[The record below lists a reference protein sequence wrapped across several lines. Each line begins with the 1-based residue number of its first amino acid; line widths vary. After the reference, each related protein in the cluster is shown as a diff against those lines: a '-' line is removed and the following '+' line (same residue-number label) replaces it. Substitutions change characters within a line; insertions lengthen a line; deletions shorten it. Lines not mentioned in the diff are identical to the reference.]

1 MDLVT
6 FFLRQHGAVHA
17 SDVSGHVFPSQRI
30 FDELSD
36 DQMRRRPSTGL
47 NSLVW
52 LLWHM
57 ARTEDAAV
65 NPVVGG
71 RDQVLDDEWLRRM
84 NVPWRIIGT
93 GMTNDEVTEMT
104 ARADIASVRAYRSAV
119 GLRTREVV
127 GTLRSEA
134 WDEIVGVEDIKRGAV
149 AGAFR
154 DWVDGTNYPWRG
166 WTRGDQLASSAL
178 RHNAAHLGEAVTI
191 LEAWTDVPSEGM
203 PTPR

>member
-6 FFLRQHGAVHA
+6 FFLRQHAAVHA
-17 SDVSGHVFPSQRI
+17 SDVSGLEFPGQRVFG
-30 FDELSD
+30 ELSD
-36 DQMRRRPSTGL
+36 DQMRTRPGPGL

-65 NPVVGG
+65 NPVVAG
-71 RDQVLDDEWLRRM
+71 RDQVLDDGWMRRM

-93 GMTNDEVTEMT
+93 GMTDDEVTEMT
-104 ARADIASVRAYRSAV
+104 ARADVASVRAYRTAV

-127 GTLRSEA
+127 ETLRPEA
-134 WDEIVGVEDIKRGAV
+134 WDEIVGVEDIQHGAV

-154 DWVDGTNYPWRG
+154 DWVEGTPYPWLG
-166 WTRGDQLASSAL
+166 STRGDQLASSAL
-178 RHNAAHLGEAVTI
+178 RHNAAHIGEAVTI
-191 LEAWTDVPSEGM
+191 RGLAGFAVGI
-203 PTPR
+203 